1 MDKIKIKSGH
11 GQYYTDL
18 LCTSRHLMSSEK
30 LAASIVAS
38 MYGVHATTR
47 PKGKLF
53 IGLISIIESV
63 YVKHY
68 YKLPKSKNFKYIFIR
83 LNVSNILQKFV
94 NFFTVQ
100 KNRYLD
106 VILSISSLVP

>member
-1 MDKIKIKSGH
+1 
-11 GQYYTDL
+11 
-18 LCTSRHLMSSEK
+18 MSSEK

-68 YKLPKSKNFKYIFIR
+68 LQASKI
-83 LNVSNILQKFV
+83 
-94 NFFTVQ
+94 
-100 KNRYLD
+100 
-106 VILSISSLVP
+106 

>member
-1 MDKIKIKSGH
+1 MDKNQDKIWLKGH

-68 YKLPKSKNFKYIFIR
+68 LQASKI
-83 LNVSNILQKFV
+83 
-94 NFFTVQ
+94 
-100 KNRYLD
+100 
-106 VILSISSLVP
+106 